1 MTGPDA
7 AHDDSSAEH
16 IPFEEFRNGLAHG
29 RFRVIVNPELA
40 QRFVARRVN
49 VVPVA
54 IAVIG
59 CGIAS
64 ALAGYPVVGAVLVI
78 GGILLRRVIKRQ
90 AAKILL
96 HLASTQAST
105 YYDATTNGVMEVQ
118 RSPA

>member
-1 MTGPDA
+1 MTEPANDG
-7 AHDDSSAEH
+7 SSAEY
-16 IPFEEFRNGLAHG
+16 IAFEEFRNGLPHG
-29 RFRVIVNPELA
+29 RFRVVVNPELA

-54 IAVIG
+54 IAVLG

-64 ALAGYPVVGAVLVI
+64 ALAGYPLAGAVLVVI
-78 GGILLRRVIKRQ
+78 GILLRRVIKRQ

-105 YYDATTNGVMEVQ
+105 YHDATAEGVMEVQ
-118 RSPA
+118 RA

>member
-1 MTGPDA
+1 MSHQNDTRDT
-7 AHDDSSAEH
+7 AEY
-16 IPFEEFRNGLAHG
+16 IPFEEFRNGLPHG

-54 IAVIG
+54 IAVVG

-64 ALAGYPVVGAVLVI
+64 ALAGYPVVGALLVI
-78 GGILLRRVIKRQ
+78 GGIVLRRIIKHQ

-96 HLASTQAST
+96 HLASAQEST
-105 YYDATTNGVMEVQ
+105 YYDATTQGVMEV
-118 RSPA
+118 RRV